1 MKIKI
6 KRFQFHKNR
15 CSFVGTNANGVFL
28 GCFANP
34 GSCFPHRSCHYHVT
48 QTGPRAA
55 GRAHPRGNS
64 APLFK
69 STSQLLPPFL
79 RLVRAFFLSFFF
91 LLSCPFLFVLF
102 LKKKCYNSFVI
113 FPPSLHCCVSFL
125 PFFSFSFP
133 FRYVSLSGP
142 SGYFAG
148 EFFTGFT
155 SHTCVNSRCG
165 D

>member
-48 QTGPRAA
+48 QTGPRTA

-69 STSQLLPPFL
+69 STNQLLPPFL
-79 RLVRAFFLSFFF
+79 RLVRAFFLLFFLSFFF

-102 LKKKCYNSFVI
+102 LKKKMLQFLCY
-113 FPPSLHCCVSFL
+113 FPSISSLLCFFSSFL
-125 PFFSFSFP
+125 FFLF
-133 FRYVSLSGP
+133 SLSLCL
-142 SGYFAG
+142 SLWSVRVF
-148 EFFTGFT
+148 
-155 SHTCVNSRCG
+155 RW
-165 D
+165 